1 MRKIFVASGTAAAVL
16 LGTAGSA
23 AGAADHAVQQTWH
36 LHQTAIRNGATY
48 DAGTVKGA
56 PFGKGKVH
64 SQSKPVGSKV
74 RVLFAEKLAGGTV
87 KGVVTIDYSFAGD
100 GADYSGSGHFTR
112 GTGAYKG
119 ISGKI
124 KSWTGH
130 GSTSG
135 KATIHMKGT
144 ANY

>member
-1 MRKIFVASGTAAAVL
+1 MRRIFVATGAAATLL
-16 LGTAGSA
+16 LGSAGTA

-36 LHQTAIRNGATY
+36 IHQTGIHDGATY

-64 SQSKPVGSKV
+64 SKAKPVGAKV
-74 RVLFAEKLAGGTV
+74 RVSFTEKLAGGTV
-87 KGVVTIDYSFAGD
+87 KGVVTIDYEFAGD
-100 GADYSGSGHFTR
+100 GADYHGSGHFTG

-119 ISGKI
+119 ITGKI
-124 KSWTGH
+124 RSWTGH
-130 GSTSG
+130 GSTNG

-144 ANY
+144 ASY